1 MQIHH
6 SPNFDTD
13 KICEHYTEK
22 DGVPVKYVCTTDLRA
37 SDRPVDVFYR
47 NTPHPEF
54 GNHYF
59 GIFYDVVRDHT
70 MICNADIIEE
80 LQFGM
85 VVGPDDR
92 LYYSQSHH
100 DYKHFEDGKSIDGGR
115 AYTRGFG
122 YEMYKVKDGEFIRDY
137 GEPLTNWIKD
147 SEDKYVYPG
156 SDPQE

>member
-6 SPNFDTD
+6 SPIFNTT
-13 KICEHYTEK
+13 KVEQIYTEK
-22 DGVPVKYVCTTDLRA
+22 DGVPVKYVCTSDLTA
-37 SDRPVDVFYR
+37 SDSPVDVFYR
-47 NTPHPEF
+47 ETPHPQF

-59 GIFYDVVRDHT
+59 GLYHDIVRDHV
-70 MICNADIIEE
+70 MICNADIIET
-80 LQFGM
+80 LDFAM

-100 DYKHFEDGKSIDGGR
+100 DYKYFDNGTSIDGGR
-115 AYTRGFG
+115 VYTRGNG
-122 YEMYKVKDGEFIRDY
+122 YQFYKIKNGEFIRNY